1 MKGNSTSYG
10 KKLDELTKKQTA
22 ELVKRSVNTEEDD
35 QVSLEGEG
43 LDGPNVRRKRRRAIK
58 TFSEW
63 IEHEPKEKWALL
75 FDEGGARYG
84 LMTTNLADVYNWVP
98 RGVRSLPLVGI
109 VEFFLYRTCEYFR
122 DRYAVFSVLML
133 VFAHVIS
140 QNCCTCRAHMS
151 LLPVLKLVDYRLVCM
166 SQITS

>member
-1 MKGNSTSYG
+1 MQPESGKEIQLQ

-22 ELVKRSVNTEEDD
+22 ELAKRSVNTEEDD
-35 QVSLEGEG
+35 QVSLEDVG

-84 LMTTNLADVYNWVP
+84 IMTTNLAEVYN
-98 RGVRSLPLVGI
+98 
-109 VEFFLYRTCEYFR
+109 
-122 DRYAVFSVLML
+122 
-133 VFAHVIS
+133 
-140 QNCCTCRAHMS
+140 
-151 LLPVLKLVDYRLVCM
+151 
-166 SQITS
+166 